1 MAPVAMG
8 CLGLL
13 FAVNPDLREMWKEGA
28 VPAPMTFFFPIAVGF
43 WNFLGAG
50 VFGFLINLPIV
61 SYFEVGTLLTP
72 NHGHAAMM
80 GVFGM
85 LGVALMVFAFR
96 EASTDKEWQ
105 RIGKLVGVA
114 FFGLNTGL
122 LLMIVTNLFPGGV
135 YQLYDVLANGYWHAR
150 SPEFL
155 TNGLMHTIEWLRL
168 PADAVFIGL
177 GCVPLGLAG
186 LWVYA
191 KAWFSV
197 QPDER

>member
-1 MAPVAMG
+1 M
-8 CLGLL
+8 
-13 FAVNPDLREMWKEGA
+13 
-28 VPAPMTFFFPIAVGF
+28 AVGF

-50 VFGFLINLPIV
+50 VFGFLINLPVV

-85 LGVALMVFAFR
+85 LGVSLMVFAFR
-96 EASTDKEWQ
+96 EASSEDEW
-105 RIGKLVGVA
+105 RHIGKLVGVS
-114 FFGLNTGL
+114 FFGLNAGL
-122 LLMIVTNLFPGGV
+122 LLMVATNLFPGGV

-155 TNGLMHTIEWLRL
+155 TKGLMHTIEWLRL
-168 PADAVFIGL
+168 PADVIFIGL
-177 GCVPLGLAG
+177 GCAPLVLAG

-191 KAWFSV
+191 KKWFPV
-197 QPDER
+197 QAES